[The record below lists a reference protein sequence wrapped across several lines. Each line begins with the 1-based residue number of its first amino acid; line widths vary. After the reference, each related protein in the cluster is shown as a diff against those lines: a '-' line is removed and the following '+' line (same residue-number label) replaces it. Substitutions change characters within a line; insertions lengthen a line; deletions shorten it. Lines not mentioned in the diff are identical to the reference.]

1 MRLLAC
7 VGIKQQFVT
16 PCVSVGRH
24 VVVCRL
30 CTLTHYHTVG
40 SWLRHR
46 PENNNKAFTILN
58 TNQNRIVNDVQFSEI
73 NSIHLNHAPYRNM
86 LCLYSSER
94 PGHSAHACFRCG
106 RKKKNPNS
114 QLYRSSSADLLGNK
128 CFFFTNQEIGLKY
141 NHISL
146 SAEKR
151 RFLID

>member
-58 TNQNRIVNDVQFSEI
+58 TNQNRIVNDVQFSV
-73 NSIHLNHAPYRNM
+73 SKSCAVSRYVM
-86 LCLYSSER
+86 LVLPR
-94 PGHSAHACFRCG
+94 ATGPFRACVLPLRE
-106 RKKKNPNS
+106 KKKEPKQPTVS
-114 QLYRSSSADLLGNK
+114 EQLSRLIGK
-128 CFFFTNQEIGLKY
+128 QVFFLYK
-141 NHISL
+141 S
-146 SAEKR
+146 
-151 RFLID
+151 IDQMES